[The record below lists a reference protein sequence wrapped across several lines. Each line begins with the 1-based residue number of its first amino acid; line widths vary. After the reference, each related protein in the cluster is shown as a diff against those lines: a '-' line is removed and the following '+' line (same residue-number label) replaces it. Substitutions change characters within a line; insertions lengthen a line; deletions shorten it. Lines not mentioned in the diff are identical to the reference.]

1 MALASTIDVTTPPIP
16 SVAQPNTTPSPP
28 LSSLT
33 TSFDSERDRPA
44 RIERPKLTS
53 PESSII
59 VPRDHP
65 EIEIQEEEFPPDD
78 ARAMSPRRNS
88 ADVERLVQEAR
99 QALKE
104 YATEQPLSEISQS
117 SLAVLTQQIDEL
129 KRGQDKL
136 ATENKSLRDCIG
148 DLILENVREQ
158 TLIDNGIGQEKD
170 IRKRIGGSHHTIGQ
184 ST

>member
-1 MALASTIDVTTPPIP
+1 MALASTIDVTAPPIP
-16 SVAQPNTTPSPP
+16 SVAQHNTTPSPP
-28 LSSLT
+28 LSSST

-44 RIERPKLTS
+44 RLERPKLTS
-53 PESSII
+53 PESLII

-78 ARAMSPRRNS
+78 ARAMSPRRDS

-104 YATEQPLSEISQS
+104 QAEISQS
-117 SLAVLTQQIDEL
+117 SLAVLAQQIDEL

-136 ATENKSLRDCIG
+136 ATE
-148 DLILENVREQ
+148 
-158 TLIDNGIGQEKD
+158 
-170 IRKRIGGSHHTIGQ
+170 
-184 ST
+184 

>member
-28 LSSLT
+28 LSSST

-44 RIERPKLTS
+44 RLERPKLTS

-78 ARAMSPRRNS
+78 ARAMSPRRDS

-104 YATEQPLSEISQS
+104 QAEISQS
-117 SLAVLTQQIDEL
+117 SLAVLAQQIDEL

-170 IRKRIGGSHHTIGQ
+170 IRKQIGGSYYTIGQ